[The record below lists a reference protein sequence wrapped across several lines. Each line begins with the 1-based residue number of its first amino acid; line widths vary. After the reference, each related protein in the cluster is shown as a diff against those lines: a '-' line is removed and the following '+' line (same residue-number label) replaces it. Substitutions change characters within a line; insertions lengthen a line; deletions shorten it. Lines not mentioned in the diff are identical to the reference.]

1 MSAAPEGPPTTTAR
15 APLLLHGAAGIGLWD
30 ALRQR
35 AADALCER
43 PGAAG
48 AACGRCAACRLRDAG
63 THPDR
68 FALLP
73 EALAIEVGEAAPAE
87 RGASPPSRDI
97 AIDSVRR
104 LVDWSH
110 ATSHRGRARVAL
122 VYPLDAMAAPAANA
136 LLKTLE
142 EPPPGLY
149 FYMGTHRLDRVLP
162 TLRSRAVLQ
171 AMPRPTAAAALAVLQ
186 QRDCADAEAV
196 AAWCRNAVHAAQPEA
211 GLDWALGMLAL
222 LDGQGARQ
230 ALVAATPPAAV
241 AVTALQKISVDLM
254 RARHAL
260 APLYLPR
267 QAERL
272 RRLGAAAE
280 PLEWLR
286 RWQELAR
293 AAAQTHVAL
302 HAGLS
307 AERWVLEFGHIQP
320 RSEI

>member
-1 MSAAPEGPPTTTAR
+1 MSTVR

-35 AADALCER
+35 AADALCESPDASGR
-43 PGAAG
+43 
-48 AACGRCAACRLRDAG
+48 ACGHCAACRLLSAG

-73 EALAIEVGEAAPAE
+73 EALAVDLGEAEPAE

-97 AIDSVRR
+97 SIDAVRR
-104 LVDWSH
+104 LVAWSH

-122 VYPLDAMAAPAANA
+122 VYPVDAMAAPAANA

-142 EPPPGLY
+142 EPPPSLY
-149 FYMGTHRLDRVLP
+149 FYMGTHRLDHVLP
-162 TLRSRAVLQ
+162 TLRSRALLQ
-171 AMPRPTAAAALAVLQ
+171 AMGRPEAAAALAALR
-186 QRDCADAEAV
+186 QRDCADPEAV

-211 GLDWALGMLAL
+211 GLDWALDMLAW

-230 ALVAATPPAAV
+230 ALVAAAPPPAV
-241 AVTALQKISVDLM
+241 AVVALQKITVDAM
-254 RARHAL
+254 RARHGL

-267 QAERL
+267 HAARL
-272 RRLGAAAE
+272 RRLAAAVE
-280 PLEWLR
+280 PMDWLQ
-286 RWQELAR
+286 RWQRLAR
-293 AAAQTHVAL
+293 AAAETHVAL

-307 AERWVLEFGHIQP
+307 AERWVLEFDHIHLP
-320 RSEI
+320 SEV